1 MSRAGAGN
9 RNAVLFSTRLE
20 IAFFACSG
28 DGNRVP
34 LLLPVALEFT
44 VCVGVHLVAERGGA
58 K

>member
-34 LLLPVALEFT
+34 LLLPS
-44 VCVGVHLVAERGGA
+44 R
-58 K
+58 